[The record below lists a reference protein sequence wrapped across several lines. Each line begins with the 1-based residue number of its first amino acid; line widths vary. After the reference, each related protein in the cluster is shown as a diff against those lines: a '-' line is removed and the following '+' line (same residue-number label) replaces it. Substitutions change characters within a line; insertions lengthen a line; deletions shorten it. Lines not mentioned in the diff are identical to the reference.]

1 MSLFKRHRWRD
12 RTDAE
17 LLAAAHSDA
26 SPFRELYDRY
36 VRRVLAYQRRRCR
49 DEAAAYEL
57 TAETFAQAWLS
68 RERFRDE
75 AGGSAGPWLFA
86 IARNV
91 LLASVRAGT
100 LEQRAR
106 DELALHTPLSYE
118 EAATPDPA
126 WLDGIDEALAE
137 LPEPQREAV
146 RLRVVEGAG
155 YDEVAAALDT
165 TPAAAR
171 VRVHRALGAMRR
183 KLGDNENV
191 NLSTTEEATR

>member
-17 LLAAAHSDA
+17 LLTAAGWGAR
-26 SPFRELYDRY
+26 PFRELSARY
-36 VRRVLAYQRRRCR
+36 AGRVLSSHRRRCR

-75 AGGSAGPWLFA
+75 AGGSAGPWIFA

-91 LLASVRAGT
+91 LLASVRAGA

-106 DELALHTPLSYE
+106 AELALHTPLSYGD
-118 EAATPDPA
+118 AAAPEPA
-126 WLDGIDEALAE
+126 WLDGLDEAFGQ

-146 RLRVVEGAG
+146 RLRVLEGAG

-165 TPAAAR
+165 T
-171 VRVHRALGAMRR
+171 
-183 KLGDNENV
+183 
-191 NLSTTEEATR
+191 

>member
-17 LLAAAHSDA
+17 LLVAARTEAG
-26 SPFRELYDRY
+26 PFRELYDRY
-36 VRRVLAYQRRRCR
+36 ARRVLAYHRRRCR
-49 DEAAAYEL
+49 DEAAAYDL

-75 AGGSAGPWLFA
+75 AGGSAGPWIFA

-91 LLASVRAGT
+91 LLTSVRAGA
-100 LEQRAR
+100 LEKRAR
-106 DELALHTPLSYE
+106 EELALSAPVSYE
-118 EAATPDPA
+118 GAPAPEPA
-126 WLDGIDEALAE
+126 WLDGLDEAFDE

-146 RLRVVEGAG
+146 RLRVVEEAG
-155 YDEVAAALDT
+155 YDEVAAALNT

-171 VRVHRALGAMRR
+171 VRVHRGLNSMRR
-183 KLGDNENV
+183 KLSDDR
-191 NLSTTEEATR
+191 NLNMKEANR